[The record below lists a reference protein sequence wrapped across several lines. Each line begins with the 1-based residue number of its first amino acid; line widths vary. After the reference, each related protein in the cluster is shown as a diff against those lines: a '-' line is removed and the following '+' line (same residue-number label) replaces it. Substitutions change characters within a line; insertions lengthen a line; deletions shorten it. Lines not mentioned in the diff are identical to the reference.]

1 MRGRELTE
9 AQIERFLQHLAGS
22 GNVSASAEAACLSR
36 STFYTLRKHDEE
48 FAAAWADAVE
58 TATDALEAEARRR
71 AVEGY
76 EEYVTCKDGLVLGP
90 DGQPVMQR
98 RYSDSLMALLL
109 RAHRPDKFRDR
120 ASVEHTGP
128 GGKELAATI
137 NLTIN
142 AGPRVTEES

>member
-1 MRGRELTE
+1 MQGRELTE
-9 AQIERFLQHLAGS
+9 VQIEKFLQHLAGS
-22 GNVSASAEAACLSR
+22 GNVSASAEAAGLSR
-36 STFYTLRKHDEE
+36 STFYALRKNDED
-48 FAAAWADAVE
+48 FAATWADAVE

-76 EEYVTCKDGLVLGP
+76 EEYVTCKDGLVMH

-98 RYSDSLMALLL
+98 RHSDSLLALLL

-120 ASVEHTGP
+120 SSVEHSGP

-137 NLTIN
+137 NLTISGQPN
-142 AGPRVTEES
+142 LEDRS

>member
-1 MRGRELTE
+1 MQGRDLTE
-9 AQIERFLQHLAGS
+9 AQIEKFLLHLAGS
-22 GNVSASAEAACLSR
+22 GNVSASAEAVGLSR
-36 STFYTLRKHDEE
+36 STFYTLRKDDDE

-71 AVEGY
+71 AVDGY
-76 EEYVTCKDGLVLGP
+76 DEYVTCKDGLVLGS
-90 DGQPVMQR
+90 DGQPVFQKR
-98 RYSDSLMALLL
+98 HSDSLLALLL

-128 GGKELAATI
+128 GGKQLAATI

-142 AGPRVTEES
+142 ADPRVAEES